1 MSNRKGK
8 SSRFIG
14 CMLAVLLAVGAC
26 APMTACNDTPSEP
39 VQGEQGEKGE
49 KGDPGIQGEKGDKGD
64 TGAQGEQ
71 GIPGEKGEKGDKGDK
86 GDPGEKGDKGD
97 TGSGVKSVEKTG
109 SDGLTDTY
117 TITFEDGTTATF
129 AVTNGKDGTDGTDGI
144 DGEKGEKGDTGAQG
158 EKGDTGATGAQGAQ
172 GIPGVKGDKGDT
184 GATGAK
190 GDRGETG
197 NGILTVVKTG
207 SNGLVDTYT
216 ITFTNGT
223 KTTFTV
229 TNGKNGTNGTNGQDG
244 AKGDKG
250 DKGDTGATGATGA
263 QGVKG
268 DKGDTGA
275 TGATGESAYE
285 AYCRVYG
292 YRGSEEQ
299 WLADMAAGRLT
310 QYTVSFDLNGGTAG
324 AGYAERVTV
333 SAGTT
338 LTLTIP
344 TRTGY
349 HFVGWF
355 TAGGVNAGQVTN
367 TTPIGQDMTLTAQW
381 QIDVLTVTFLGYSG
395 ETLATRTV
403 EYGGAAAAPS
413 VPEVSKMNFSTW
425 DKDFSKVTA
434 DMTVKALYVPDTY
447 TVTYNTDGGTT
458 LASQEY
464 YMGDTPRQGT
474 TPTKKGYY
482 FVGWYKDSAH
492 KQVYKFD
499 KPLNANTTL
508 YAYFSEM
515 LPLSTAEDLLKIKDA
530 PSAKY
535 CLTCDIDLEGAEW
548 KGSCA
553 FSGLLDGQGY
563 SISNF
568 TMTGSGENIG
578 FFTTNSGTIK
588 NVTFSDLVFS
598 VNKDSTY
605 HAGVIAGTNT
615 GSMENCKVSDVSLT
629 YTLIKSAVS
638 YTVLSY
644 VGGLTGTNN
653 GTIKDC
659 TFQGSMTGKV
669 EGYDNYDAAS
679 WNPKSLYVYTRM
691 GGIAGQNLKNQT
703 ITGASVDATLKITC
717 IANGYNSSAYCDSVA
732 HIGGVVGYNYGL
744 LSESKAKTDITMT
757 GSGGKY
763 RSCQVAG
770 LCATN
775 ESTGTIKNCV
785 STGTISAEYS
795 ASLTDIRVGGLAY
808 SNLGGGTISN
818 SFSNVNISIPVSCS
832 SYSAIGGFVGDNYS
846 TIINCYNTG
855 DIETACTNDI
865 GGFCGYNNQGGS
877 ISKCFTTGNITLAN
891 DASNVGYFIGRKG
904 DSSVINKCYY
914 SNTATVKKGNSVY
927 LSANTDG
934 ESKTLSEL
942 QSKAFLID
950 TLKWSADI
958 WRIIP
963 GDFPRLAWEE

>member
-49 KGDPGIQGEKGDKGD
+49 KGDKGDPGDPGIQGEKGDKGD

-117 TITFEDGTTATF
+117 TVTFEDGTTATF

-229 TNGKNGTNGTNGQDG
+229 TNGKNGTNGTNGQNG

-413 VPEVSKMNFSTW
+413 VPEVSKMKFSTW

-464 YMGDTPRQGT
+464 YMGDTPRQGM

-588 NVTFSDLVFS
+588 NVTFSDLSFS

-605 HAGVIAGTNT
+605 HAGVIAGTNSGTIEGCTVSDATLTYNLVRTAQSGTVTSYAGGIT
-615 GSMENCKVSDVSLT
+615 GS
-629 YTLIKSAVS
+629 
-638 YTVLSY
+638 
-644 VGGLTGTNN
+644 NN
-653 GTIKDC
+653 GTITYC
-659 TFQGSMTGKV
+659 AFRGFLSGKV
-669 EGYDNYDAAS
+669 DGYNDYSYSSRYIRND
-679 WNPKSLYVYTRM
+679 LYA
-691 GGIAGQNLKNQT
+691 GGIAGENIETKN
-703 ITGASVDATLKITC
+703 IVNSSVEATMKITSTAQV
-717 IANGYNSSAYCDSVA
+717 INSSSSSWCAV
-732 HIGGVVGYNYGL
+732 GGVVGINKGI
-744 LSESKAKTDITMT
+744 LSESKANINMT
-757 GSGGKY
+757 LNGSGNGRKCI
-763 RSCQVAG
+763 RATG
-770 LCATN
+770 MCAIN
-775 ESTGTIKNCV
+775 EPTGTIKYCA
-785 STGTISAEYS
+785 STGSITTDSNASISLLY
-795 ASLTDIRVGGLAY
+795 
-808 SNLGGGTISN
+808 
-818 SFSNVNISIPVSCS
+818 
-832 SYSAIGGFVGDNYS
+832 IGGFVQWADTGSSIQNSYADVDIKSPISTNERCIGGFVSENYT
-846 TIINCYNTG
+846 TITNCYSSG
-855 DIETACTNDI
+855 DIEAGCDANI
-865 GGFCGYNNQGGS
+865 GGFVACNYAGANITKCYSTGS
-877 ISKCFTTGNITLAN
+877 IKLINNA
-891 DASNVGYFIGRKG
+891 DYVGLFGGKLYDG
-904 DSSVINKCYY
+904 SVINKCYY